1 MVVQFVVLVPWR
13 PLMLTMFLLV
23 LYFFVFILIFDC
35 RLCFRLPSSLTNSAQ
50 HHSILKYGA
59 RSFSILFVCLWF
71 CFLPLSSAFDLVRRH
86 SHRGWF
92 PLFTL
97 VLALLR
103 SGGFVFDCRRSIS
116 ILISRRE
123 TGWHPL
129 FREPGPVDLFVV
141 AAPPWRCPS
150 SFDDLKTVATAKHG
164 DATSEKQSIIQVA
177 TN

>member
-1 MVVQFVVLVPWR
+1 MV
-13 PLMLTMFLLV
+13 
-23 LYFFVFILIFDC
+23 
-35 RLCFRLPSSLTNSAQ
+35 S
-50 HHSILKYGA
+50 
-59 RSFSILFVCLWF
+59 
-71 CFLPLSSAFDLVRRH
+71 
-86 SHRGWF
+86 F

-97 VLALLR
+97 VLAFLR

-164 DATSEKQSIIQVA
+164 DATSEKQLIIQVA
-177 TN
+177 MN

>member
-1 MVVQFVVLVPWR
+1 
-13 PLMLTMFLLV
+13 ML
-23 LYFFVFILIFDC
+23 
-35 RLCFRLPSSLTNSAQ
+35 A
-50 HHSILKYGA
+50 
-59 RSFSILFVCLWF
+59 ILFF
-71 CFLPLSSAFDLVRRH
+71 SLSPAFDSAGRR
-86 SHRGWF
+86 SNRGWF

-97 VLALLR
+97 VLALLCL
-103 SGGFVFDCRRSIS
+103 GGFAFDCRCSIS

-129 FREPGPVDLFVV
+129 FREPRPVDLFVV

>member
-1 MVVQFVVLVPWR
+1 MVCV
-13 PLMLTMFLLV
+13 
-23 LYFFVFILIFDC
+23 
-35 RLCFRLPSSLTNSAQ
+35 
-50 HHSILKYGA
+50 
-59 RSFSILFVCLWF
+59 
-71 CFLPLSSAFDLVRRH
+71 
-86 SHRGWF
+86 

-97 VLALLR
+97 VFALLR

-123 TGWHPL
+123 TDWHPL
-129 FREPGPVDLFVV
+129 FCEPGPVDLFVV

-150 SFDDLKTVATAKHG
+150 SFDDLRTVSTAKHG